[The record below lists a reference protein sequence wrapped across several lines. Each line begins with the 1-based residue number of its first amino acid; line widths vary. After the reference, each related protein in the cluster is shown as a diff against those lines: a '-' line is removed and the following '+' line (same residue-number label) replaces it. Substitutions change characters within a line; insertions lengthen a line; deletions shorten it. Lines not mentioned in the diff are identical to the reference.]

1 MPSVPTPPA
10 TPPAKPTAPA
20 APAASAPLP
29 EIQKPK
35 LNFAERRAL
44 NNALESAQ
52 EWVTANEAAVRAQSH
67 ALLERVLKPVTDA
80 IAKAHPALDDAIGWV
95 SQKLAAAKF

>member
-1 MPSVPTPPA
+1 MPSVPTPPV
-10 TPPAKPTAPA
+10 PPKPAAAPVASPAPA
-20 APAASAPLP
+20 VPLP

-44 NNALESAQ
+44 NNAVESAQ

-67 ALLERVLKPVTDA
+67 ALLDRVLKPVQEY
-80 IAKAHPALDDAIGWV
+80 IAKAHPAVDSAIGWATG
-95 SQKLAAAKF
+95 KLAALKF